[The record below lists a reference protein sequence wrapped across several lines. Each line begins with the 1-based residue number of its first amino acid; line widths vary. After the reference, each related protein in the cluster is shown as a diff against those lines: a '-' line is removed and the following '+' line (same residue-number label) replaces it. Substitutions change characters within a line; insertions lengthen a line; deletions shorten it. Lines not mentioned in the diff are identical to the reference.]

1 MGIVFVCAAKCKSIF
16 FFLESERRLL
26 KVHKMYTNSH
36 RGFTPWVTK
45 AWRGGQKCANTR
57 TDLARNIKMAFEWE
71 DW

>member
-36 RGFTPWVTK
+36 RGFTQGVTK